1 MKRFLWCVVFVIA
14 SVVPGA
20 SQAIR
25 APESWDKLAAQASE
39 VVKLTL
45 DRKMLQFASR
55 FMNNEGDEESK
66 RLISKLNGIY
76 VRNLEFKKPGAYSEA
91 DVAPIRKQLEGPE
104 WSHVVETDSQDEK
117 VDVYIRMVN
126 DQAMGMVVLA
136 QEPTELTLVH
146 LDGAINPEDLDELS
160 GNFGIPKSVHA
171 PKERTGPQG
180 TTSIAKKVS
189 K

>member
-1 MKRFLWCVVFVIA
+1 MKRFLWCAVFGVA

-25 APESWDKLAAQASE
+25 VPESWDKLAAQANE
-39 VVKLTL
+39 VVKVTL
-45 DRKMLQFASR
+45 DRRMLQFASHY
-55 FMNNEGDEESK
+55 MNNEDDQEGK
-66 RLISKLNGIY
+66 RLIAKLNGIY
-76 VRNLEFKKPGAYSEA
+76 VRNLEFKKPGAYSDA
-91 DVAPIRKQLEGPE
+91 DVAPIRKQLAGPE
-104 WSHVVETDSQDEK
+104 WSHVVEADSEDEK
-117 VDVYIRMVN
+117 VDVYMRMVN

>member
-1 MKRFLWCVVFVIA
+1 MKRFLWCAVFVVA
-14 SVVPGA
+14 WVVPGA
-20 SQAIR
+20 SQTIR
-25 APESWDKLAAQASE
+25 VPESWDKLAAQANE
-39 VVKLTL
+39 VVKVTL

-55 FMNNEGDEESK
+55 FMNNEGDEEGK

-171 PKERTGPQG
+171 PKESPGPRG